1 MGVVCFFCKNSRLV
15 LYVLEKR
22 SILEA
27 LIIVS

>member
-1 MGVVCFFCKNSRLV
+1 MGVVCFFCKNSGQV
-15 LYVLEKR
+15 LCVLEKH

>member
-1 MGVVCFFCKNSRLV
+1 MGVVCFFCKNSGQV
-15 LYVLEKR
+15 LCVLEKR

>member
-1 MGVVCFFCKNSRLV
+1 MAVVCFFCKNSGQV
-15 LYVLEKR
+15 LCVLEKY

>member
-1 MGVVCFFCKNSRLV
+1 MGVVCFFCKNSGQV
-15 LYVLEKR
+15 LWVLEKR